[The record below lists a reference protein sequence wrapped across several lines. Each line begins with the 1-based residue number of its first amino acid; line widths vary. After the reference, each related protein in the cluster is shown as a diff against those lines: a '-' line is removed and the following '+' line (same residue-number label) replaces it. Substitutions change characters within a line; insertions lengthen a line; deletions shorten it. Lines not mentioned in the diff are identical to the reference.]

1 MNFRLCFKSPTSY
14 LNCQNPDNT
23 GEPLADDESQRGMA
37 FETND
42 KIVAQLTFHTDH
54 PFWDSTLHDSPAHFD
69 QFAAR
74 VVGHDG
80 GTPTVT
86 LEDTVGLDYTAV
98 DDALARPLRWRY
110 CSEPG
115 TDAHPKF
122 TGAMAFDPGR
132 GAARPGRRREDGATR
147 LLRLRNVQPEH
158 AGAPERRRPLLRE
171 AQLRFSRL
179 KPYLRV
185 KRVPSRWIERAPHHA
200 RPA

>member
-1 MNFRLCFKSPTSY
+1 MISKGCAVMYVGVAKFAGKGACNADVEYANWPKEVNFRLCFKSPTSY

-23 GEPLADDESQRGMA
+23 GEPLADDESQRGVA

-54 PFWDSTLHDSPAHFD
+54 PFWDSTRHDSPAHFD

-122 TGAMAFDPGR
+122 TGVMAFDP
-132 GAARPGRRREDGATR
+132 ARCRTPRAPTRRRGYATITTSQR
-147 LLRLRNVQPEH
+147 TTR
-158 AGAPERRRPLLRE
+158 ARRGT
-171 AQLRFSRL
+171 
-179 KPYLRV
+179 
-185 KRVPSRWIERAPHHA
+185 
-200 RPA
+200 